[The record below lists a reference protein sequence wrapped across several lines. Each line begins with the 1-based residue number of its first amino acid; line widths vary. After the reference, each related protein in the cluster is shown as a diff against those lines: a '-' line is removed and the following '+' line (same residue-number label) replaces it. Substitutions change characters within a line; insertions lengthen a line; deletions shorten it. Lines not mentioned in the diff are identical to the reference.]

1 VYLTGLRAGGES
13 QGASAFPWLARTN
26 SLSCSRKAYRRASV
40 YPPPARPRPLR
51 GSPRPPPL
59 RPSPSR
65 MPPQQTAAFSLAL
78 ARLAASAFS
87 LQRLQPPA
95 LASPASSPGLQPGRQ
110 RPPWGF
116 GLFRYPDHGS
126 AAAAARAGSSSPA
139 PSTPAAGCWRIHIRS
154 PQLLLRTP
162 NATGRGSPLEGA
174 WLFSKTAH
182 FASDSPDIQLGPGPV
197 SPTAHCMPLPLA
209 TTTVQMTKRPS
220 SSSCLKQ
227 LLRMRIPQMLQMCSL
242 ITGERLRGGWRECC
256 RWCDGTVRTKESD
269 SWERLCAS
277 PPTAPQCWVLAVPV
291 AVCWGGG
298 GREHCRRCCRGHHD
312 ITKEGR

>member
-1 VYLTGLRAGGES
+1 VQVCTPPQPGPGLS
-13 QGASAFPWLARTN
+13 VGA
-26 SLSCSRKAYRRASV
+26 
-40 YPPPARPRPLR
+40 PARPPFALRLHACPHRRQQPSALPLPA
-51 GSPRPPPL
+51 SPPP
-59 RPSPSR
+59 P
-65 MPPQQTAAFSLAL
+65 
-78 ARLAASAFS
+78 SAFS
-87 LQRLQPPA
+87 ASSLQPWPLQPPA
-95 LASPASSPGLQPGRQ
+95 LASSPAASARPGALGSLGTRITDQPQPQRVLAVAAQ
-110 RPPWGF
+110 RP
-116 GLFRYPDHGS
+116 
-126 AAAAARAGSSSPA
+126 A
-139 PSTPAAGCWRIHIRS
+139 PLAPAGCWRIHIRS

-298 GREHCRRCCRGHHD
+298 GREHCRRCCRCHHD